1 MSGQPTTTHIGITE
15 TLLRLYVFLAQHLD
29 RSRDEATRGSF
40 PEHDLQAHLS
50 TTRSAIMDILSVNPV
65 VKDKVQEECNRVLS
79 LGTAYLEDETKTASA
94 LAELQQERAVL
105 QNKTIA
111 LSDLLAVFKAM
122 PR

>member
-1 MSGQPTTTHIGITE
+1 
-15 TLLRLYVFLAQHLD
+15 
-29 RSRDEATRGSF
+29 
-40 PEHDLQAHLS
+40 
-50 TTRSAIMDILSVNPV
+50 MDILSVNPV
-65 VKDKVQEECNRVLS
+65 VKDKVQEECDRVLS
-79 LGTAYLEDETKTASA
+79 LGTAYLKDGTKTASA